1 MSHSTNILIKLALDI
16 FGAKVHIDL
25 TIEQAQALIVQLQTG
40 IAEAEHL
47 NEVCKVGDDAID
59 IQP

>member
-1 MSHSTNILIKLALDI
+1 MSHSTNIRIKLALDI
-16 FGAKVHIDL
+16 FGAKVLIDL

-47 NEVCKVGDDAID
+47 IFNPE
-59 IQP
+59 QN